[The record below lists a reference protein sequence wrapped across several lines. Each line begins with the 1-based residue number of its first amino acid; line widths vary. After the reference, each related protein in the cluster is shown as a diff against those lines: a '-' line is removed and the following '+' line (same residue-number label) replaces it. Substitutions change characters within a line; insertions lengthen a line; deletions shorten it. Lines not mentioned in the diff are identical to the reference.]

1 MTAFELLRALLAA
14 RACVRIEPEMKA
26 RSIMQGT
33 NGVGTKGSGTTRPRQ
48 APLSIVVSCLCV
60 LLLAAG
66 CSKSEKSDGT
76 LDTSRLPRVA
86 GAKEVFASPTST
98 IFTTTNPV
106 AQTADTV
113 DKALATEGWQKYV
126 APHSSL
132 LASDSQRSLSLKK
145 GPWALG
151 VFITVAPAQGNATSV
166 QYNAVPL
173 KNDVPFPKD
182 ASNVEFDPN
191 KPLLTLLSAEPI
203 DKTLE
208 FYRKELAPLGWS
220 LWSQKLNGV
229 QPAGG
234 ASGELT
240 RSGAYAYYL
249 QGDRRL
255 AVLVLESAEAG
266 RTKVKFDELPSGYL
280 ETLQKQ
286 FFKSDNIGAA
296 LVEVGRVPRLD
307 GAKEDT
313 TRSSKDSEVYSVTGS
328 LANTVAA
335 TRQLLAADGWK
346 EYVAPLDA
354 HDTLLAFKKGP
365 QGLSVSFTI
374 QVGKNDQTSEV
385 TTVYYTPTRL
395 NFALAIPADAT
406 DVVFDEN
413 RPYLSGITAGPT
425 DATLD
430 FYRKE
435 LTALGWA
442 TLTAADAAK
451 QWPNATLDE
460 KTANGPVAYFIRG
473 TQRPIVLS
481 LRRRD
486 DNKTAFELK
495 VPPFAEPQTL
505 EASQPV
511 FGLPIP
517 KSSKTS
523 GGSGGATQHSAHA
536 HVAAEVG
543 TVLEFYRRELTA
555 RNWKEE
561 TQGAIVKPDDVTL
574 NFTAPEGP
582 AVLKLS
588 HKYDLTIVSLVL
600 HLPKPA
606 AAKAEAAAQG
616 DSVDALLKQAQQMM
630 REATTDLAAGT
641 RSPAAPPPAPKAAG
655 PALRVLADNK
665 APVPVPDSA
674 EEVEFDG
681 AEGTL
686 EYTSTS
692 PLQNVTEFY
701 RTVMKEQGW
710 NSQASVINNANMV
723 VLNFAKAGKTVSFTI
738 MRMGNTTKVSGEGS
752 ALKMAGAKAA
762 AAPAAAPVQASPED
776 LEAEESGGLPVP
788 KRHTL
793 SEGTKTPFRRELQ
806 ASVPLE
812 LADVL
817 GFYRRELGKL
827 SWKEESK
834 GTTIAAESA
843 AVAFTAPEGPA
854 VLRLGRK
861 DGATS
866 VRLMVKDPAAVAKAG
881 IMPKPGQAKVLFG
894 NINPAAETITF
905 NNKPVNVA
913 AGVGVKNPD
922 GPTLDLPPGKYKYAI
937 KLAGKPV
944 QNDEI
949 ELGADEVWGVMIGPG
964 GVLALQAY

>member
-1 MTAFELLRALLAA
+1 MVAIERLRALRAA
-14 RACVRIEPEMKA
+14 RAGVRVEPELKA
-26 RSIMQGT
+26 RSIMQGAK
-33 NGVGTKGSGTTRPRQ
+33 GVGMTGSGHTGFSLLV
-48 APLSIVVSCLCV
+48 AWLCV

-86 GAKEVFASPTST
+86 GAKEVFASPAST
-98 IFTTTNPV
+98 IFTTTSPV
-106 AQTADTV
+106 PQAADAV
-113 DKALATEGWQKYV
+113 DKALATDGWQKYV
-126 APHSSL
+126 APHTSL

-166 QYNAVPL
+166 QYNAVTL
-173 KNDVPFPKD
+173 KNDVPFPRD
-182 ASNVEFDPN
+182 ASNIEFDPS

-208 FYRKELAPLGWS
+208 FYRKELAPLGWA

-240 RSGAYAYYL
+240 KSGAYAYYL

-255 AVLVLESAEAG
+255 AALVLESAEAG
-266 RTKVKFDELPSGYL
+266 RTKVKFEELPSGYL
-280 ETLQKQ
+280 ESLQKQ
-286 FFKSDNIGAA
+286 FFNSDNIGAA

-307 GAKEDT
+307 GAREDA
-313 TRSSKDSEVYSVTGS
+313 TRTSKDSEVYAVTGS
-328 LANTVAA
+328 LASTVAA

-354 HDTLLAFKKGP
+354 HETLLAFKKGG

-374 QVGKNDQTSEV
+374 QVGKNEQTSEV

-395 NFALAIPADAT
+395 NFALAIPADAAEI
-406 DVVFDEN
+406 VFDEN
-413 RPYLSGITAGPT
+413 RPYLSGLTAGSA
-425 DATLD
+425 DATMD

-435 LTALGWA
+435 LTARGWSP
-442 TLTAADAAK
+442 LTAADAGK
-451 QWPNATLDE
+451 QWSNAKLDE
-460 KTANGPVAYFIRG
+460 KSANGPIAYFIRG
-473 TQRPIVLS
+473 TQRPIMLS
-481 LRRRD
+481 LQHRD
-486 DNKTAFELK
+486 DNKTAIEIK

-523 GGSGGATQHSAHA
+523 GGSGGDTEHSAHA

-561 TQGAIVKPDDVTL
+561 AQGAAVNADDVTL

-588 HKYDLTIVSLVL
+588 HKYDLTIVNLVL
-600 HLPKPA
+600 HLQKPA
-606 AAKAEAAAQG
+606 AAKAEAATQG
-616 DSVDALLKQAQQMM
+616 DSADALLKQAQQMM
-630 REATTDLAAGT
+630 REATTDLAAGAK
-641 RSPAAPPPAPKAAG
+641 SPAAPPPPKAAG

-674 EEVEFDG
+674 EEIEFDG
-681 AEGTL
+681 ADGTL
-686 EYTSTS
+686 EYTSAS
-692 PLQNVTEFY
+692 PLQNVAEFH
-701 RTVMKEQGW
+701 RAAMKAQGW
-710 NSQASVINNANMV
+710 APQSSVINNSNMV
-723 VLNFAKAGKTVSFTI
+723 VLNFAKAGKSVSFTM

-752 ALKMAGAKAA
+752 GLKVGVTKAA
-762 AAPAAAPVQASPED
+762 AAPASAPVQASAED

-812 LADVL
+812 LTDVL

-827 SWKEESK
+827 NWKEESK
-834 GTTIAAESA
+834 GTKIDADSA

-854 VLRLGRK
+854 LLRLGRK

-905 NNKPVNVA
+905 NNKTVSVA

-922 GPTLDLPPGKYKYAI
+922 GPTLDLAPGKYKYTI
-937 KLAGKPV
+937 KLAGKPA
-944 QNDEI
+944 QTDEI

>member
-1 MTAFELLRALLAA
+1 
-14 RACVRIEPEMKA
+14 
-26 RSIMQGT
+26 MQGIK
-33 NGVGTKGSGTTRPRQ
+33 GVGTVRARR
-48 APLSIVVSCLCV
+48 ALSLFVSCFCV

-86 GAKEVFASPTST
+86 GAKEVFASPAST
-98 IFTTTNPV
+98 IFTTTSPV

-113 DKALATEGWQKYV
+113 DKALAAQGWQKYV
-126 APHSSL
+126 APHTSL
-132 LASDSQRSLSLKK
+132 LANDSQRSLSLKK

-182 ASNVEFDPN
+182 ASNIEFDPN

-203 DKTLE
+203 DKTLD
-208 FYRKELAPLGWS
+208 FYRAELAPLGWS

-255 AVLVLESAEAG
+255 AALVLENAEAG
-266 RTKVKFDELPSGYL
+266 RTKVKFEELPSGYL

-286 FFKSDNIGAA
+286 FFNSDNIGAA

-307 GAKEDT
+307 GAREDA
-313 TRSSKDSEVYSVTGS
+313 TRSSKDSEVYAVNGS

-335 TRQLLAADGWK
+335 VRQLLARDGWK

-374 QVGKNDQTSEV
+374 QVGKNEQTSEV
-385 TTVYYTPTRL
+385 TTVYYSPTRL

-406 DVVFDEN
+406 EVVFDAN
-413 RPYLSGITAGPT
+413 RPYLSGITAGPV
-425 DATLD
+425 DATLE

-435 LTALGWA
+435 LTAIGWLP
-442 TLTAADAAK
+442 LTAADAAK
-451 QWPNATLDE
+451 QWPNAKLEE
-460 KTANGPVAYFIRG
+460 KTANGAVAYYSRG

-481 LRRRD
+481 VQSHDGNR
-486 DNKTAFELK
+486 TGFELK

-517 KSSKTS
+517 KMSKTS
-523 GGSGGATQHSAHA
+523 GGSGGDTEHSAHA
-536 HVAAEVG
+536 HVAAEVA

-561 TQGAIVKPDDVTL
+561 AQGAVVKPDEVVL

-582 AVLKLS
+582 ATLKLS
-588 HKYDLTIVSLVL
+588 HKYDLTVANLVL
-600 HLPKPA
+600 HLQKPA
-606 AAKAEAAAQG
+606 AAKAEAAAGPQG

-630 REATTDLAAGT
+630 REATNDLAAGT
-641 RSPAAPPPAPKAAG
+641 KSPAAPPPQSKASG

-674 EEVEFDG
+674 EDIEFDG
-681 AEGTL
+681 ADGSL
-686 EYTSTS
+686 EFTTAS
-692 PLQNVTEFY
+692 PLQSVADFY
-701 RTVMKEQGW
+701 RATMKEQGW
-710 NSQASVINNANMV
+710 NPQSSVINNANMV
-723 VLNFAKAGKTVSFTI
+723 VLNFAKAGKAVSFTL

-752 ALKMAGAKAA
+752 ALKVAGGKSAGVAA
-762 AAPAAAPVQASPED
+762 AAPAPVQASAED

-788 KRHTL
+788 KRHTM

-812 LADVL
+812 LTDVL

-827 SWKEESK
+827 NWKEESR
-834 GTTIAAESA
+834 GTTIGTDSA

-905 NNKPVNVA
+905 NNKPVSVA

-922 GPTLDLPPGKYKYAI
+922 GPTLDLPPGKYKYSI
-937 KLAGKPV
+937 KLAGKPA

>member
-1 MTAFELLRALLAA
+1 
-14 RACVRIEPEMKA
+14 MKA

-33 NGVGTKGSGTTRPRQ
+33 QGIATTRSGG
-48 APLSIVVSCLCV
+48 AALSMFVSCLCV

-86 GAKEVFASPTST
+86 GAKEVFASPAST
-98 IFTTTNPV
+98 IFTTANPV
-106 AQTADTV
+106 PQAADTV
-113 DKALATEGWQKYV
+113 DKALATDGWQKYV
-126 APHSSL
+126 APHTSL
-132 LASDSQRSLSLKK
+132 LASDTQRSLSLKK

-173 KNDVPFPKD
+173 KNDVPFPRD
-182 ASNVEFDPN
+182 ASNIEFDPN

-234 ASGELT
+234 LSGELT

-255 AVLVLESAEAG
+255 AALVLESADAG
-266 RTKVKFDELPSGYL
+266 RTKVKFEELPSGYL

-286 FFKSDNIGAA
+286 FFNSDNIGAA
-296 LVEVGRVPRLD
+296 LVEVSRVPRLD
-307 GAKEDT
+307 GAKEDS
-313 TRSSKDSEVYSVTGS
+313 TRSSKDSEVYSVVAT

-335 TRQLLAADGWK
+335 TRQLLARDGWK

-354 HDTLLAFKKGP
+354 HNTLLAFKKGP

-406 DVVFDEN
+406 DVVFDAN
-413 RPYLSGITAGPT
+413 RPYLSGITAGST

-435 LTALGWA
+435 LSALGWA
-442 TLTAADAAK
+442 PLTAPDAVK
-451 QWPNATLDE
+451 QWPNAKLDD
-460 KTANGPVAYFIRG
+460 KAAYFIRG
-473 TQRPIVLS
+473 TQRPIVLA
-481 LRRRD
+481 LHRRD
-486 DNKTAFELK
+486 DKTAIEIK
-495 VPPFAEPQTL
+495 VPPFAEPQVL
-505 EASQPV
+505 DGARDVFNMPVPNASM
-511 FGLPIP
+511 
-517 KSSKTS
+517 TS
-523 GGSGGATQHSAHA
+523 GGSGGDTQHSAFA
-536 HVAAEVG
+536 HVPAEVG
-543 TVLEFYRRELTA
+543 TVLAFYRRELAA

-561 TQGAIVKPDDVTL
+561 AQGAVTNPDDVTL

-600 HLPKPA
+600 HLQKPA

-641 RSPAAPPPAPKAAG
+641 KSPAAPPPSKAAG

-674 EEVEFDG
+674 EDVEFDG
-681 AEGTL
+681 ADGTL
-686 EYTSTS
+686 EYTSPS
-692 PLQNVTEFY
+692 PLQNVAEFY
-701 RTVMKEQGW
+701 RSVMKEQGW
-710 NSQASVINNANMV
+710 SPQSSVINNANMV
-723 VLNFAKAGKTVSFTI
+723 VLNFAKAGKSVSFTL

-752 ALKMAGAKAA
+752 ALKVGGAKAA
-762 AAPAAAPVQASPED
+762 AAPAQAPVQASPED

-788 KRHTL
+788 KRHTM

-812 LADVL
+812 LTDVL
-817 GFYRRELGKL
+817 GFYRRELGKR

-834 GTTIAAESA
+834 GTTIAADSA

-861 DGATS
+861 DDATS

-905 NNKPVNVA
+905 NNKPISVA

-922 GPTLDLPPGKYKYAI
+922 GPTLDLAPGKYKYTL
-937 KLAGKPV
+937 KLAGKPA
-944 QNDEI
+944 QTDEI

>member
-1 MTAFELLRALLAA
+1 
-14 RACVRIEPEMKA
+14 
-26 RSIMQGT
+26 MQG
-33 NGVGTKGSGTTRPRQ
+33 VKVVQGTRGMGRSGFTGFSF
-48 APLSIVVSCLCV
+48 LVSCFCI

-76 LDTSRLPRVA
+76 LNTSQLPRVA
-86 GAKEVFASPTST
+86 GAKEVFASPAST

-106 AQTADTV
+106 PQAADAV
-113 DKALATEGWQKYV
+113 GKALAAQGWQEYV
-126 APHSSL
+126 APHTSL
-132 LASDSQRSLSLKK
+132 IASDTQRSLSLKK
-145 GPWALG
+145 GAWAIG

-166 QYNAVPL
+166 QYNAVVL
-173 KNDVPFPKD
+173 KNDVPFPRD
-182 ASNVEFDPN
+182 ASNIEFDPN

-208 FYRKELAPLGWS
+208 FYRRELAPLGWS

-255 AVLVLESAEAG
+255 AALVLESADAG
-266 RTKVKFDELPSGYL
+266 RTKVKFEELPSGYL

-286 FFKSDNIGAA
+286 FFNSDNIGTAMID
-296 LVEVGRVPRLD
+296 VSRVPRLD
-307 GAKEDT
+307 GAKEDP
-313 TRSSKDSEVYSVTGS
+313 TRTKKDSEVYSVAGT

-335 TRQLLAADGWK
+335 TRQLLARDGWK

-354 HDTLLAFKKGP
+354 HDTLLAFKKGG

-374 QVGKNDQTSEV
+374 QVGKNEQTSEV
-385 TTVYYTPTRL
+385 TTVYYSPTRL

-413 RPYLSGITAGPT
+413 RPYLGGTTAGAT
-425 DATLD
+425 DATMD

-435 LTALGWA
+435 LTAIGWSP
-442 TLTAADAAK
+442 LTAADAVK
-451 QWPNATLDE
+451 QWPNAKLDD
-460 KTANGPVAYFIRG
+460 KLANGAVAYYIRG
-473 TQRPIVLS
+473 TQRPIMVS
-481 LRRRD
+481 AQRRD
-486 DNKTAFELK
+486 DGKTAIEIK

-505 EASQPV
+505 EAAQPV

-517 KSSKTS
+517 KFSKTS
-523 GGSGGATQHSAHA
+523 GGSGGEAEHSAHA
-536 HVAAEVG
+536 HVAAEVA

-561 TQGAIVKPDDVTL
+561 AQGAVVKPDEVVL

-588 HKYDLTIVSLVL
+588 HKYDLTVANLVL
-600 HLPKPA
+600 HLQKPA
-606 AAKAEAAAQG
+606 VAKAEAASQG

-630 REATTDLAAGT
+630 REATSDLNAAT
-641 RSPAAPPPAPKAAG
+641 KSPAVPAPAPKAAG
-655 PALRVLADNK
+655 PALRVLAENK
-665 APVPVPDSA
+665 APVPVPESA

-681 AEGTL
+681 ADGSL
-686 EYTSTS
+686 EFTTTA
-692 PLQNVTEFY
+692 PLQSVAEFY
-701 RTVMKEQGW
+701 RTTMKEQGW
-710 NSQASVINNANMV
+710 NPQPSVINNANMV
-723 VLNFAKAGKTVSFTI
+723 VLNFAKAGKTVSFTL

-752 ALKMAGAKAA
+752 ALKVGGGKAASAA
-762 AAPAAAPVQASPED
+762 AAPAAAPVQASAED

-788 KRHTL
+788 KRHTM
-793 SEGTKTPFRRELQ
+793 SEGTKTPFRRELN

-812 LADVL
+812 LTDVL

-827 SWKEESK
+827 GWKEESK
-834 GTTIAAESA
+834 GTTVAAENA

-866 VRLMVKDPAAVAKAG
+866 VRLMLKDPAAVTKAG

-894 NINPAAETITF
+894 NINPAAETVTF
-905 NNKPVNVA
+905 NNKPISVA
-913 AGVGVKNPD
+913 AGTGVKNPD
-922 GPTLDLPPGKYKYAI
+922 GPSLDVAPGKYRYTI
-937 KLAGKPV
+937 KLAGKPA
-944 QNDEI
+944 QSEEI
-949 ELGADEVWGVMIGPG
+949 ELGADEVWGLMIGPG

>member
-1 MTAFELLRALLAA
+1 
-14 RACVRIEPEMKA
+14 
-26 RSIMQGT
+26 MQGT
-33 NGVGTKGSGTTRPRQ
+33 KGFGTTQSGQ
-48 APLSIVVSCLCV
+48 APLSLFVSCLCV

-66 CSKSEKSDGT
+66 CSKSEKTDGT

-86 GAKEVFASPTST
+86 GAKEVFASPAST

-126 APHSSL
+126 APNTSL
-132 LASDSQRSLSLKK
+132 LSSDSQRSLSLKK
-145 GPWALG
+145 GPFALG

-173 KNDVPFPKD
+173 KNDVPFPRD
-182 ASNVEFDPN
+182 ASNIEFDPN
-191 KPLLTLLSAEPI
+191 RPLLTLLSAEPI

-255 AVLVLESAEAG
+255 AALVLETAEAG
-266 RTKVKFDELPSGYL
+266 RTKVKFEELPSGYL
-280 ETLQKQ
+280 ETLQKE
-286 FFKSDNIGAA
+286 FFNSDNVGAS
-296 LVEVGRVPRLD
+296 LVDVGRLPRVE
-307 GAKEDT
+307 GAKEDA
-313 TRSSKDSEVYSVTGS
+313 TRTSKESEVYSVAGS
-328 LANTVAA
+328 LADTVAA
-335 TRQLLAADGWK
+335 TRQLLARDGWK

-374 QVGKNDQTSEV
+374 QVGKNEQTSEV
-385 TTVYYTPTRL
+385 TTVYYSPTRL
-395 NFALAIPADAT
+395 RFALAIPADAT

-413 RPYLSGITAGPT
+413 RPYLSGITAGST
-425 DATLD
+425 DATMD

-435 LTALGWA
+435 LTALGWSPLA
-442 TLTAADAAK
+442 AADAVK
-451 QWPNATLDE
+451 QWPNAKLDE
-460 KTANGPVAYFIRG
+460 KSANGPVAYFIRG

-481 LRRRD
+481 LQRRD
-486 DNKTAFELK
+486 DNKTALEIK

-511 FGLPIP
+511 FGLPVP

-523 GGSGGATQHSAHA
+523 GGSGGESEHSAHA

-561 TQGAIVKPDDVTL
+561 TQSAVIKPDEVVL

-588 HKYDLTIVSLVL
+588 HKYDLTIANLVL
-600 HLPKPA
+600 HLQKPA

-641 RSPAAPPPAPKAAG
+641 RSPAAPSPAPKAAG

-674 EEVEFDG
+674 EDVEFDG
-681 AEGTL
+681 ADGSL
-686 EYTSTS
+686 EFTTAS
-692 PLQNVTEFY
+692 PLQSVTDFY
-701 RTVMKEQGW
+701 RTTMKEQGW
-710 NSQASVINNANMV
+710 NSQSSVINNANMV
-723 VLNFAKAGKTVSFTI
+723 VLNFAKAGKTVSFTL

-752 ALKMAGAKAA
+752 ALKLAGAKAA
-762 AAPAAAPVQASPED
+762 AAPAPVQANPED

-788 KRHTL
+788 KRHTM

-812 LADVL
+812 LTDVL

-827 SWKEESK
+827 NWKEESK
-834 GTTIAAESA
+834 GTTIGADSA

-866 VRLMVKDPAAVAKAG
+866 VRLMLKDPAAVAKAG

-905 NNKPVNVA
+905 NSKPVSVA

-922 GPTLDLPPGKYKYAI
+922 GPTLDLAPGKYKYSI

-944 QNDEI
+944 QSEEI
-949 ELGADEVWGVMIGPG
+949 ELGPDEVWGVMIGPG

>member
-1 MTAFELLRALLAA
+1 
-14 RACVRIEPEMKA
+14 
-26 RSIMQGT
+26 MQGT
-33 NGVGTKGSGTTRPRQ
+33 RFGTKGVGMARFGQ
-48 APLSIVVSCLCV
+48 VPLSIFASCLCV

-76 LDTSRLPRVA
+76 LNTSQLPRVA
-86 GAKEVFASPTST
+86 GAKEVFASPAST
-98 IFTTTNPV
+98 IFTTTSPV
-106 AQTADTV
+106 PQAADAV
-113 DKALATEGWQKYV
+113 DKALATDGWQKYV
-126 APHSSL
+126 APHTSL

-182 ASNVEFDPN
+182 ASNIEFDPN

-255 AVLVLESAEAG
+255 AALVLESAEAG
-266 RTKVKFDELPSGYL
+266 RTRVKFEELPSGYL

-286 FFKSDNIGAA
+286 FFNSDNIGAA
-296 LVEVGRVPRLD
+296 LVEVSRVPRLD
-307 GAKEDT
+307 GAREDPART
-313 TRSSKDSEVYSVTGS
+313 TKDSEVYSVTGS

-335 TRQLLAADGWK
+335 TRQLLARDGWK
-346 EYVAPLDA
+346 EYVEPLDA

-385 TTVYYTPTRL
+385 TTVYYSPTRL
-395 NFALAIPADAT
+395 NFALAVPADAT
-406 DVVFDEN
+406 DVVFDAN
-413 RPYLSGITAGPT
+413 RPYLSGITAGSA

-435 LTALGWA
+435 LTALGWQP
-442 TLTAADAAK
+442 LTAADAVK
-451 QWPNATLDE
+451 QWPNAKLDE
-460 KTANGPVAYFIRG
+460 KTANGAVAYYIRG
-473 TQRPIVLS
+473 TQRPIMLS

-486 DNKTAFELK
+486 DSKTALEIK

-511 FGLPIP
+511 YGLPIP

-523 GGSGGATQHSAHA
+523 GGSGGDTEHSAHA

-561 TQGAIVKPDDVTL
+561 TQGAIINPDDVTL

-582 AVLKLS
+582 ATLKLS
-588 HKYDLTIVSLVL
+588 HKYDLTIANLVL
-600 HLPKPA
+600 HLQKPA
-606 AAKAEAAAQG
+606 AGQGRSRCAGRLGRCASQAGATDDARGHHRSRCRHEIARRAAATAK
-616 DSVDALLKQAQQMM
+616 S
-630 REATTDLAAGT
+630 
-641 RSPAAPPPAPKAAG
+641 AG

-674 EEVEFDG
+674 EDVEFDG
-681 AEGTL
+681 ADGTL
-686 EYTSTS
+686 EYTSAS
-692 PLQNVTEFY
+692 PLQNVAEFY

-710 NSQASVINNANMV
+710 APQSSVINNANMV
-723 VLNFAKAGKTVSFTI
+723 VLNFAKAGKAVSFTL

-752 ALKMAGAKAA
+752 ALKLAGAKAA
-762 AAPAAAPVQASPED
+762 AAPAQAPVQASPED

-788 KRHTL
+788 KRHTM

-812 LADVL
+812 LTDVL

-834 GTTIAAESA
+834 GTTIGADSA

-905 NNKPVNVA
+905 NNKPVSVA

-922 GPTLDLPPGKYKYAI
+922 GPTLDLAPGKYKYTL
-937 KLAGKPV
+937 KLAGKPA
-944 QNDEI
+944 QTDEI

>member
-1 MTAFELLRALLAA
+1 MIAIVLLRALLAA
-14 RACVRIEPEMKA
+14 RACVRMGPEMKA
-26 RSIMQGT
+26 
-33 NGVGTKGSGTTRPRQ
+33 GSTMRGIEGFSATRAGR
-48 APLSIVVSCLCV
+48 APLSLFVSCLCA

-66 CSKSEKSDGT
+66 CSKSEKSDGA

-86 GAKEVFASPTST
+86 GAKEVFASPAST

-126 APHSSL
+126 APHTSL

-145 GPWALG
+145 GAFGLG
-151 VFITVAPAQGNATSV
+151 VYITVAPAQGNATSV
-166 QYNAVPL
+166 QYNAMAL

-182 ASNVEFDPN
+182 ASNIEFDPN
-191 KPLLTLLSAEPI
+191 KPLLMLLSAEPI

-208 FYRKELAPLGWS
+208 FYRRELAPLGWS

-255 AVLVLESAEAG
+255 AALVLESAEAG
-266 RTKVKFDELPSGYL
+266 RTKVKFEEMPSGYL
-280 ETLQKQ
+280 ESLQRQ
-286 FFKSDNIGAA
+286 FFNSDNIGAA
-296 LVEVGRVPRLD
+296 LVDVGRVPRVD
-307 GAKEDT
+307 GAREDT
-313 TRSSKDSEVYSVTGS
+313 TRTSKDSEVYSVAGS

-406 DVVFDEN
+406 DIVFDEN
-413 RPYLSGITAGPT
+413 RPYLSGITAGSA

-435 LTALGWA
+435 LTARGWLP
-442 TLTAADAAK
+442 LTAADAAK
-451 QWPNATLDE
+451 QWPNAKLDE
-460 KTANGPVAYFIRG
+460 KTANGAVAYYIRG
-473 TQRPIVLS
+473 TQRPIMLS
-481 LRRRD
+481 LQRRD
-486 DNKTAFELK
+486 DNKTALEIK
-495 VPPFAEPQTL
+495 VPPFAQPQVL
-505 EASQPV
+505 ESDRDVFNIPV
-511 FGLPIP
+511 P
-517 KSSKTS
+517 KMSKSS
-523 GGSGGATQHSAHA
+523 GGSGGDTERTVYA

-543 TVLEFYRRELTA
+543 TVLAFYRSELRA

-561 TQGAIVKPDDVTL
+561 TQGAVVNADDVVL

-582 AVLKLS
+582 AVLKLT
-588 HKYDLTIVSLVL
+588 HKYDLTIVNLIL
-600 HLPKPA
+600 HLQKPA
-606 AAKAEAAAQG
+606 AAKAEAAAGTQG

-630 REATTDLAAGT
+630 REATSDLAAGT
-641 RSPAAPPPAPKAAG
+641 RSPAAPPPPKTAG

-674 EEVEFDG
+674 EDVEFDG
-681 AEGTL
+681 ADGTL
-686 EYTSTS
+686 EYTSAS
-692 PLQNVTEFY
+692 PLQSVADFY
-701 RTVMKEQGW
+701 RTTMKEQGW
-710 NSQASVINNANMV
+710 NSQSSVINNANMV
-723 VLNFAKAGKTVSFTI
+723 VLNFAKAGNTVSFTL

-752 ALKMAGAKAA
+752 ALKVAAAKPA
-762 AAPAAAPVQASPED
+762 AAPAPAPVQASAGD

-788 KRHTL
+788 KRHTM

-812 LADVL
+812 LTDVL
-817 GFYRRELGKL
+817 GFYRRELDKL
-827 SWKEESK
+827 NWKEESK
-834 GTTIAAESA
+834 GTTITADRA
-843 AVAFTAPEGPA
+843 AVTFTAPEGPA
-854 VLRLGRK
+854 VLKLGRK

-866 VRLMVKDPAAVAKAG
+866 VQLMVKDPAAVAKAG

-905 NNKPVNVA
+905 NNKPVSVA

-922 GPTLDLPPGKYKYAI
+922 GPALDLAPGKYKYTI
-937 KLAGKPV
+937 RLAGKPA
-944 QNDEI
+944 QTDEI

>member
-1 MTAFELLRALLAA
+1 
-14 RACVRIEPEMKA
+14 
-26 RSIMQGT
+26 MQGSE
-33 NGVGTKGSGTTRPRQ
+33 GFGTTRSGQ
-48 APLSIVVSCLCV
+48 APLSLFVSCLCV

-86 GAKEVFASPTST
+86 GAKEVFASPAST
-98 IFTTTNPV
+98 IFTTPNPV
-106 AQTADTV
+106 TQTADTV

-126 APHSSL
+126 APNTSL

-145 GPWALG
+145 GPFALG

-166 QYNAVPL
+166 QYNAVTL

-182 ASNVEFDPN
+182 ASNIEFDPN

-208 FYRKELAPLGWS
+208 FYRQELAPLGWS

-240 RSGAYAYYL
+240 KSGAYAYYL

-255 AVLVLESAEAG
+255 AVLVLETAEAG
-266 RTKVKFDELPSGYL
+266 RTKVKFEELPSGYL

-286 FFKSDNIGAA
+286 FFNSDNIGAA
-296 LVEVGRVPRLD
+296 LVDVGRLPRLD

-313 TRSSKDSEVYSVTGS
+313 TRSSKESEVYSVTGS

-335 TRQLLAADGWK
+335 TRQLLARDGWK

-406 DVVFDEN
+406 EVVFDEN
-413 RPYLSGITAGPT
+413 RPYLNGITAGST

-435 LTALGWA
+435 LTALGWLP
-442 TLTAADAAK
+442 LTAADAAK
-451 QWPNATLDE
+451 QWPNAKLDE
-460 KTANGPVAYFIRG
+460 KTANGSVAYFIRG

-481 LRRRD
+481 LQSRD
-486 DNKTAFELK
+486 GNKTAFELK

-511 FGLPIP
+511 FGLPVP

-523 GGSGGATQHSAHA
+523 GGSGGDTEHSAHA
-536 HVAAEVG
+536 HVAAEVA
-543 TVLEFYRRELTA
+543 TVLEFYRRELAA

-561 TQGAIVKPDDVTL
+561 TQGAVVKPDEVVL

-588 HKYDLTIVSLVL
+588 HEYDLTIANLVL
-600 HLPKPA
+600 HLQKPA
-606 AAKAEAAAQG
+606 ATKAEAAAAAQG

-641 RSPAAPPPAPKAAG
+641 RSPAAPPASPKAAG

-674 EEVEFDG
+674 EDIEFDG
-681 AEGTL
+681 ADGTL
-686 EYTSTS
+686 EYTSAS
-692 PLQNVTEFY
+692 PLQSVADFY
-701 RTVMKEQGW
+701 RTAMKEQGW

-723 VLNFAKAGKTVSFTI
+723 VLNFAKAGKTVSFTL
-738 MRMGNTTKVSGEGS
+738 MRMGDTTKVSGEGS
-752 ALKMAGAKAA
+752 ALKLAGGKTEKAEKV
-762 AAPAAAPVQASPED
+762 AAAPVQASAED

-788 KRHTL
+788 KRHTM

-812 LADVL
+812 LTDVL

-834 GTTIAAESA
+834 GTTISADSA

-854 VLRLGRK
+854 VLKLGRK

-866 VRLMVKDPAAVAKAG
+866 VRLMLKDPAAVAKAG

-894 NINPAAETITF
+894 NINAAAETITF
-905 NNKPVNVA
+905 NNKPVSVA

-922 GPTLDLPPGKYKYAI
+922 GPALDLAPGKYKYTI
-937 KLAGKPV
+937 KLAGKPA
-944 QNDEI
+944 QTDEI

>member
-1 MTAFELLRALLAA
+1 MMVITMLRVLLAA
-14 RACVRIEPEMKA
+14 RACVGMEREMKVGA
-26 RSIMQGT
+26 IMQGMRGFAT
-33 NGVGTKGSGTTRPRQ
+33 ERSRQ
-48 APLSIVVSCLCV
+48 EPLSIFVSCLCV

-86 GAKEVFASPTST
+86 GAKEVFASPAST
-98 IFTTTNPV
+98 IFTTTSPV
-106 AQTADTV
+106 PQTADTV
-113 DKALATEGWQKYV
+113 DKALATDGWQKYV
-126 APHSSL
+126 APHTSL
-132 LASDSQRSLSLKK
+132 LASDGQRSLSLKK

-182 ASNVEFDPN
+182 ASNIEFDPS

-203 DKTLE
+203 DKTLD

-234 ASGELT
+234 PSGELT

-255 AVLVLESAEAG
+255 AALVLESADAG
-266 RTKVKFDELPSGYL
+266 RTKVKFEELPSGYL

-286 FFKSDNIGAA
+286 FFNSDNIGAV
-296 LVEVGRVPRLD
+296 LVEVSRVPRLD
-307 GAKEDT
+307 GAREDPART
-313 TRSSKDSEVYSVTGS
+313 TKDSEVYSVTAS

-335 TRQLLAADGWK
+335 TRQLLARDGWK

-413 RPYLSGITAGPT
+413 RPYLSGITAGST

-435 LTALGWA
+435 LTALGWQP
-442 TLTAADAAK
+442 LTAADAVK
-451 QWPNATLDE
+451 QWPNAKLDE
-460 KTANGPVAYFIRG
+460 KTANGGVAYYIRG

-481 LRRRD
+481 LQGRD
-486 DNKTAFELK
+486 GNKTAFELK

-517 KSSKTS
+517 KASKTS
-523 GGSGGATQHSAHA
+523 GGSGGDTEHSAHA
-536 HVAAEVG
+536 HVAAEVT

-561 TQGAIVKPDDVTL
+561 AQGAIVKPDEVTL

-588 HKYDLTIVSLVL
+588 HKYDLTIVNLVL
-600 HLPKPA
+600 HLQKPA
-606 AAKAEAAAQG
+606 AAKAEAAVQG

-630 REATTDLAAGT
+630 REASTDLAAGT
-641 RSPAAPPPAPKAAG
+641 RSPAAPAPPPKAAG

-674 EEVEFDG
+674 EDVEFDG
-681 AEGTL
+681 ADGTL
-686 EYTSTS
+686 EYTSAS
-692 PLQNVTEFY
+692 PLQNVADFY

-710 NSQASVINNANMV
+710 APQSSVINNANMV
-723 VLNFAKAGKTVSFTI
+723 VLNFAKAGKTVSFTL

-752 ALKMAGAKAA
+752 ALKVGGAKAEKA
-762 AAPAAAPVQASPED
+762 EKVTAAPVQASAED

-788 KRHTL
+788 KRHTM

-812 LADVL
+812 LTDVL

-834 GTTIAAESA
+834 GTTIAADSA

-854 VLRLGRK
+854 MLKLGRK

-905 NNKPVNVA
+905 NNKPVSVA

-922 GPTLDLPPGKYKYAI
+922 GPTLDLAPGKYKYTI
-937 KLAGKPV
+937 KLAGKPA
-944 QNDEI
+944 QTDEI
-949 ELGADEVWGVMIGPG
+949 ELGGDEVWGVMIGPG